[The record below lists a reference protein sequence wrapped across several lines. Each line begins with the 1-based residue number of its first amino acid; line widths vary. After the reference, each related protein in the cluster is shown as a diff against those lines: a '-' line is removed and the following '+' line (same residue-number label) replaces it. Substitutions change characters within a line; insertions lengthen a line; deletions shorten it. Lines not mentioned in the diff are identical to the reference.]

1 MSRKTSILIAALVAC
16 CSCISTKDVSGV
28 YRSNFAKYGFFT
40 TKINF
45 KSDSTFGY
53 RMRGDLLSDTAKGI
67 YKVARKRLML
77 NYDKPVLENRGY
89 MKLGRNDSVMF
100 QAEIISDRGPKI
112 YYIGHRKLF
121 VADSL
126 GHREPSAVGYSRHKK
141 FLFWGECYLLKRRY
155 FLKKIN

>member
-1 MSRKTSILIAALVAC
+1 MLIAALVAC

-67 YKVARKRLML
+67 YKVAHKCLML

-89 MKLGRNDSVMF
+89 MKLGRNDSVLF
-100 QAEIISDRGPKI
+100 QAEIIGDRGPRI
-112 YYIGHRKLF
+112 YHISHRKLF

-126 GHREPSAVGYSRHKK
+126 GHKESSAVGYSRHKK
-141 FLFWGECYLLKRRY
+141 FLFWGEYYLLKRRY
-155 FLKKIN
+155 FLKKMN